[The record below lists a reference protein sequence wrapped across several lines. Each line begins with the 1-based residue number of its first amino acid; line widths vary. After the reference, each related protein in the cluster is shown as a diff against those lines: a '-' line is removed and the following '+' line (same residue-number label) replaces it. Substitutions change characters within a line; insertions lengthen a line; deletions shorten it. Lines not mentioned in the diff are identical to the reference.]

1 MQRTD
6 PPIQD
11 VAAVADRV
19 TYAGREHRHKTVTC
33 CLTGR
38 KRQPKTSL
46 AGGWQGL
53 LRTLKTPQT
62 GSKHRLGEMSTGF
75 YNFGVPELAYKFRD
89 S

>member
-11 VAAVADRV
+11 AAAVANRV
-19 TYAGREHRHKTVTC
+19 TYAGREHRHKSVTR

-38 KRQPKTSL
+38 KREPRTSL

-53 LRTLKTPQT
+53 TKTLKAPKT
-62 GSKHRLGEMSTGF
+62 G
-75 YNFGVPELAYKFRD
+75 P
-89 S
+89 

>member
-19 TYAGREHRHKTVTC
+19 TYAGREHRHKSVTL

-38 KRQPKTSL
+38 KRRPKTSL

-53 LRTLKTPQT
+53 TKTLTPPQT
-62 GSKHRLGEMSTGF
+62 G
-75 YNFGVPELAYKFRD
+75 P
-89 S
+89 